1 MMSRHPQEK
10 RPRSTRQPFAPQPG
24 PPAIELPLVAPP
36 HNEETS
42 PPHEGRVPADERG
55 VTVIDFYI

>member
-10 RPRSTRQPFAPQPG
+10 RPRSTRQPFAPQPT
-24 PPAIELPLVAPP
+24 PPALELPLVAPP
-36 HNEETS
+36 HDEV
-42 PPHEGRVPADERG
+42 PPRPREGRVPEDRG